1 MFRNQYSLNPYN
13 LNLNIY
19 INRKSLFYDAYYQ
32 IMRKSPL
39 ELKSRLR
46 IKYKGEEGLDAG
58 GLLR

>member
-1 MFRNQYSLNPYN
+1 MNYFKFIGRILGLAIYHRQYLT
-13 LNLNIY
+13 
-19 INRKSLFYDAYYQ
+19 INFTLLFY
-32 IMRKSPL
+32 KKLLNKPL